1 MSNAL
6 GANPADTYPNMYGVN
21 QMQSVSDVPITHDAK
36 IATWFGLGGPAKRL
50 AKPRTLDELRA
61 CVEMDAKLKILGD
74 GANLLVADEGMNDL
88 VVSLADG
95 EFGEFEIGPI
105 DHRGYADVRAGSG
118 VHLFKLINA
127 TVAAG
132 LTGLENLAGIPAS
145 VGGAT
150 VMNAGGKYGS
160 TGDYIKTVHAMDRT
174 GAMQEF
180 PRIKIEFVYRHCSLA
195 AKNVILTSVTFRL
208 KRASDPVALKAK
220 LKEVTEYKKTT
231 QPMNANSA
239 GCCFK
244 NPTLMDNVKDIG
256 TTGTRVSAGM
266 LIDKAGCKGLTIG
279 GATVSDQHANFIVA
293 KPGCTAANVI
303 ETMRQVRIKVHAKFG
318 VTLEPE
324 VVLWGASL

>member
-1 MSNAL
+1 MSDAL
-6 GANPADTYPNMYGVN
+6 GANPADMNPNTYGVN
-21 QMQSVSDVPITHDAK
+21 QMPSVSDIPIATDAK
-36 IATWFGLGGPAKRL
+36 LATWFGLGGPAKRL

-74 GANLLVADEGMNDL
+74 GANLLVADEGMSDL

-95 EFGEFEIGPI
+95 EFGTFEIGPI
-105 DHRGYADVRAGSG
+105 DHRGYTDVRAGAG

-132 LTGLENLAGIPAS
+132 LSGLENLAGIPAS
-145 VGGAT
+145 VGGA
-150 VMNAGGKYGS
+150 VMMNAGGKYGS
-160 TGDYIKTVHAMDRT
+160 TGDYIKTVHAVDRT
-174 GAMQEF
+174 GAMHEF

-195 AKNVILTSVTFRL
+195 AKNVIVTSVTFRL
-208 KRASDPVALKAK
+208 KRAADPAALKAK

-256 TTGTRVSAGM
+256 TTGTRISAGM
-266 LIDKAGCKGLTIG
+266 LIDRAGCKGLTVG

-293 KPGCTAANVI
+293 RPGCRAVDVI
-303 ETMRQVRIKVHAKFG
+303 QVMRQVRERVQAKFG
-318 VTLEPE
+318 VILEPE
-324 VVLWGASL
+324 VVIWGATL

>member
-1 MSNAL
+1 
-6 GANPADTYPNMYGVN
+6 MYGVK
-21 QMQSVSDVPITHDAK
+21 QMQSVSDVPITRDAK

-50 AKPRTLDELRA
+50 AKPRTIEELRA
-61 CVEMDAKLKILGD
+61 CVEMDAKAKVLGD
-74 GANLLVADEGMNDL
+74 GANLLVADEGMSDL

-95 EFGEFEIGPI
+95 EFGEFEIGAI
-105 DHRGYADVRAGSG
+105 DQRGYADVRAGGG

-132 LTGLENLAGIPAS
+132 LSGLENLAGIPAS
-145 VGGAT
+145 VGGA
-150 VMNAGGKYGS
+150 VMMNAGGKYGS
-160 TGDYIKTVHAMDRT
+160 TGDYVKTVHAMDRA
-174 GAMQEF
+174 GVMHEI
-180 PRIKIEFVYRHCSLA
+180 PRTKIEFVYRHCSLSGQ
-195 AKNVILTSVTFRL
+195 NPLVTSVVFRL
-208 KRASDPVALKAK
+208 KRADLTPLKAK

-266 LIDKAGCKGLTIG
+266 LIDKAGCKGLSVG

-293 KPGCTAANVI
+293 KPGCTAADVI
-303 ETMRQVRIKVHAKFG
+303 EAMRQVRTKVHGKFG
-318 VTLEPE
+318 VMLEPE
-324 VVLWGASL
+324 VVLWGAAL